1 MSAAMLSR
9 RLLRCKRQFTRAC
22 LIANLFLV
30 VLPCNAQ
37 SSMPLKTV
45 GPSKARDGGSS
56 PPKANPPLTEREE
69 EMLLLIESLQE
80 RVARLE
86 ALNAANSKGTS
97 LDTGV
102 EAKKAS
108 PDALTTTVV
117 TASPTPKDTPTPIVA
132 AAIPPA
138 EAVSSPI
145 AVKPPEALGS
155 SVPVQ
160 TLNGNAGGGQ
170 EEKKFW
176 SPYTPNLGY
185 KIANTEYGDVSLSI
199 YTYARYLNQRAIDP
213 TYTNAFGVTTNL
225 QQRQDFQL
233 NKLQIKFLGWVMSPK
248 FRYFLYAWTSNAT
261 QGQGA
266 QVVLAGNLN
275 YTFNKYLSVGAGIF
289 SLPGARSVEGNFPFW
304 LGVDSRLIA
313 DEFFRPSYSSGIK
326 ASGTIAKNLTYQ
338 AMVANNRS
346 TLGVSAAQLPN
357 HFSTFSSVLL
367 WMPKGDYGLGWGDF
381 EHHDSP
387 VTRFGFHFNRSDEN
401 KQSQPNSEDFENVQL
416 RLSDGSVIFTPNLFG
431 PGKTVTDARY
441 KMASFDAGIKYRG
454 LSLEGEYYWQWLNDF
469 QGPNTAGLPGDYA
482 YGYQL
487 QASAMAVPKRLQIY
501 AGGSEIIGHYGRPW
515 DFRAGTNFFP
525 YKNKVIRWN
534 NEFLYLYRSPV
545 GYSSVPFPLGGTGPI
560 FHSTLELAF

>member
-1 MSAAMLSR
+1 MSTAILSR
-9 RLLRCKRQFTRAC
+9 QRLRECKRFFVPIC
-22 LIANLFLV
+22 LAVNLILV

-37 SSMPLKTV
+37 SSTPLTTN
-45 GPSKARDGGSS
+45 GPSDAGDNASS

-69 EMLLLIESLQE
+69 EMLQLIQSLQD

-86 ALNAANSKGTS
+86 ALRVTDSKSTN
-97 LDTGV
+97 LDTDV
-102 EAKKAS
+102 ESKKAS
-108 PDALTTTVV
+108 ANDLAAAVV
-117 TASPTPKDTPTPIVA
+117 AVTPTRRDIANPSD
-132 AAIPPA
+132 

-145 AVKPPEALGS
+145 EAVKNPGGS
-155 SVPVQ
+155 VS
-160 TLNGNAGGGQ
+160 GGQ
-170 EEKKFW
+170 EDRKFW
-176 SPYTPNLGY
+176 SPYTPNLGF

-199 YTYARYLNQRAIDP
+199 YTYARYLNQRAIEP
-213 TYTNAFGVTTNL
+213 TYTNAFGVTSNL

-233 NKLQIKFLGWVMSPK
+233 NKLQIKFLGWMMSPK

-275 YTFNKYLSVGAGIF
+275 YSFNKYLTVGAGIF

-304 LGVDSRLIA
+304 LSVDSRLIA

-326 ASGTIAKNLTYQ
+326 ASGTIAKGLTYQ

-357 HFSTFSSVLL
+357 HFNTVSSVLL
-367 WMPKGDYGLGWGDF
+367 WMPMGDYGLGWGDF
-381 EHHDSP
+381 EHHESP
-387 VTRFGFHFNRSDEN
+387 VTRFGFHFNHSDEN
-401 KQSQPNSEDFENVQL
+401 KQSQPNSDGFENVQL

-431 PGKTVTDARY
+431 PGITITDARY

-454 LSLEGEYYWQWLNDF
+454 YALEGEYYWQWLNDF
-469 QGPNTAGLPGDYA
+469 RGINTSGLPTDYA

-487 QASAMAVPKRLQIY
+487 QGSAMVLPKTLQIY
-501 AGGSEIIGHYGRPW
+501 AGGSEIIGQFGRPW
-515 DFRAGTNFFP
+515 DFRAGTNYFP
-525 YKNKVIRWN
+525 FKNKVVRWN
-534 NEFLYLYRSPV
+534 TEFLYLYRSPV
-545 GYSSVPFPLGGTGPI
+545 GYTSVPFPLGGTGPI